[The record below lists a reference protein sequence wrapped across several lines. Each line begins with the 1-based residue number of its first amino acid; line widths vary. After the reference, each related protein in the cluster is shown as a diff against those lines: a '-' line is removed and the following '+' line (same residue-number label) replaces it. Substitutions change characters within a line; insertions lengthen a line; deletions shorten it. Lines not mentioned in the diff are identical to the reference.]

1 MRHCLAGCIP
11 ATQIACIFA
20 EMSAFCGR
28 PLLEMKKACG
38 EDQRAKAGAD
48 PEVEPEI
55 RNASSHSDVMAC
67 YRQDLPSVETQL
79 SVARKRK
86 NETEHHRAQQ
96 VSASV
101 WAKHYKAEERHR
113 QHVAEGKKS
122 TEREVAKEASRRD
135 AVLERKR
142 RQEEETKQRR
152 LAEFQKGEKQRLEAL
167 ERCSRQ
173 KKSSK
178 PSMAKTPPQSSP
190 TRPHLSVPTL
200 TASSPHPPARMHK
213 ASNSHEPRL
222 GQKGVSVYD
231 RLYHN
236 KSTGSLTT
244 IVEEVAAPMKSVQ
257 EAKVEASTMS
267 EAETRGREKK
277 KSSVKDSPSF
287 SVYPSQ
293 QMSDKQKTQDAT
305 ASSLKASVPTEPTVK
320 RSSSKPAKMAP
331 AHSAKEKQ
339 KTEPEAAS
347 ATATARERSNL
358 HQYLSPTDPRVHL
371 PSRDA
376 KAGKE
381 QKNGKKVQ
389 ASLPRI
395 SDNSKSSCASTFPLA
410 TVLRV
415 PKESAD
421 VRLEINPST
430 PAGSSSMLP
439 PPTVLFLD
447 TEEDAPK
454 GQLVYSAAEKSPRNS
469 NDSGFGQRSSCEESR
484 RSTHGHPTCNPGSD
498 YESDDGHSQEKHS
511 TKHTAA
517 PLPLVRSNTCIP
529 EIPSVVIQPVEDS
542 DVISKPA
549 KGLKQ
554 TLSDSRLLSDDD
566 QPTALNVGPRRH
578 SDTPRRKEGIADMTP
593 PNICIPDR
601 HGSLPPSFPGNFQA
615 SFLRLYQSATEG
627 SLSDSDDSHE
637 ESQTDSE
644 QDDGGNLHSASKP
657 TKAEDREARRSVS
670 KSIVLVQ
677 M

>member
-1 MRHCLAGCIP
+1 MFLA
-11 ATQIACIFA
+11 TIACIFA
-20 EMSAFCGR
+20 EMSAFRGR
-28 PLLEMKKACG
+28 LLLEMEKACEG
-38 EDQRAKAGAD
+38 DQRAKAGGD
-48 PEVEPEI
+48 TKVEPEV
-55 RNASSHSDVMAC
+55 RNASAHSDVMAC

-79 SVARKRK
+79 SVAKKRK
-86 NETEHHRAQQ
+86 NEAEHHRAQQ

-113 QHVAEGKKS
+113 QHIAEGKKS
-122 TEREVAKEASRRD
+122 TEREVAKEESRRD

-152 LAEFQKGEKQRLEAL
+152 LAEFQKSEKQRLEAL

-178 PSMAKTPPQSSP
+178 HSMAKPPSQSSP

-200 TASSPHPPARMHK
+200 TASSPHPPVRMHK
-213 ASNSHEPRL
+213 ASDSHEPRS
-222 GQKGVSVYD
+222 GQKRVSVYN

-244 IVEEVAAPMKSVQ
+244 IVEELAPPMKSVQ
-257 EAKVEASTMS
+257 EAKVEASTMT
-267 EAETRGREKK
+267 EAATRGRKKK

-293 QMSDKQKTQDAT
+293 QMSDKQKTQYAA
-305 ASSLKASVPTEPTVK
+305 ASSLKASVPTEPTVTC
-320 RSSSKPAKMAP
+320 SSSKPAKMAP

-339 KTEPEAAS
+339 KTETKAAS
-347 ATATARERSNL
+347 ATATAREKANL
-358 HQYLSPTDPRVHL
+358 HQYLSPTDPRVYL
-371 PSRDA
+371 SSRGA
-376 KAGKE
+376 KAEKE

-389 ASLPRI
+389 ASSPKI
-395 SDNSKSSCASTFPLA
+395 SDNSKSSSISAFPST
-410 TVLRV
+410 LRV

-421 VRLEINPST
+421 QLPPGIRLERNPST

-439 PPTVLFLD
+439 PPPVLFLD
-447 TEEDAPK
+447 TEDAPK

-484 RSTHGHPTCNPGSD
+484 QSTHSHPTCNPGSD
-498 YESDDGHSQEKHS
+498 YESDDGQSQEKHS
-511 TKHTAA
+511 TKRTAV

-549 KGLKQ
+549 RGLKH
-554 TLSDSRLLSDDD
+554 TLSDSSLMSDDD

-578 SDTPRRKEGIADMTP
+578 SDTPRRKEGIADMAP
-593 PNICIPDR
+593 PNICILER
-601 HGSLPPSFPGNFQA
+601 HGSLPPSLPSNFQA
-615 SFLRLYQSATEG
+615 SFLRLHQSATEDN
-627 SLSDSDDSHE
+627 LSNSDDSHE
-637 ESQTDSE
+637 ESQMDSE

-670 KSIVLVQ
+670 TSVVLVQ
-677 M
+677 V